1 MKGNYMEF
9 WRDLLAIELENLWY
23 YFWHLPYNLVKSDF
37 ILVWHVASRI
47 FLIIWSQLYE
57 NIYTDLKKNTK
68 MLTKCDIWLSMTY
81 VTFLFPVLIEKN
93 FQNFKNLC
101 KLLYIRL
108 INNKISLD
116 STGNYIKYLVIN
128 HNEKEYIYICI
139 TELVCCAAEIN
150 TTL

>member
-93 FQNFKNLC
+93 FQNFKNP
-101 KLLYIRL
+101 KILY
-108 INNKISLD
+108 
-116 STGNYIKYLVIN
+116 
-128 HNEKEYIYICI
+128 C
-139 TELVCCAAEIN
+139 
-150 TTL
+150 